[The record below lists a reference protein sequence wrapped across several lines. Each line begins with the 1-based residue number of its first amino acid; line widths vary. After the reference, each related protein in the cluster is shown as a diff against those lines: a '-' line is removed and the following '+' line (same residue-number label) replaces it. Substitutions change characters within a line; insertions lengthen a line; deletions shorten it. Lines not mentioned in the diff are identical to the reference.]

1 MRTPCLDT
9 FGFDIGDLLPNNLY
23 GFLNK
28 KWWSEW
34 VTWLEEIQAKFEHA
48 LDCKTKQ
55 NMQALILS
63 AREQLCTHY
72 IFHSFLSC
80 SWMLIRS
87 WDGNGWGWVWGSK
100 NMSST
105 HYLKL
110 MQWSFLHDC
119 HICVARCMHE
129 SYFSGFSCWLS
140 LLLPTFFERCLL
152 SLSCVTFF

>member
-1 MRTPCLDT
+1 MRTPCLAT
-9 FGFDIGDLLPNNLY
+9 FGFDIRDLLPNNLY
-23 GFLNK
+23 GLLNK

-110 MQWSFLHDC
+110 MQWSWTLCSEVSCMIAIFAWLDACTKAIFLVSVVDLAFC
-119 HICVARCMHE
+119 
-129 SYFSGFSCWLS
+129 S
-140 LLLPTFFERCLL
+140 LCSEM
-152 SLSCVTFF
+152 